1 MRLDTEM
8 TFAILG
14 PLEIRRCGETAEIAG
29 QRLRT
34 LLGLLLLDAGRIVPV
49 DRLIAGV
56 WEDRPPNAVGN
67 ALQALIS
74 RLRAALADQRGLV
87 EADAAGYRLAVDPD
101 RVDAHRFTRLAAEGR
116 AALATG
122 APADAATALHAA
134 LALWRGPVLADL
146 AGNDAVAAAITGLD
160 TLRLAALEDRVEA
173 DLLLGRQSEVAA
185 ELPGLIAAHPL
196 RERFRGQLMR
206 ALYGSGRHVEA
217 LASYEEARAVFA
229 GELGVDPSPEL
240 AGLHLSMLRREWAE
254 NSVPRREW
262 AENSVPRRERA
273 GNGLRP
279 SPPGEGG
286 PGLPPRGE
294 TGAEAPALVRSGPE
308 SPPPGREGRGLPS
321 SAEAPR
327 RGNLPAR
334 LTSFV
339 GRESDVARTA
349 ELLVGHRLVTL
360 LGPGGAGKTRL
371 SIESAEA
378 VAGRMPDGVW
388 LVELAPV
395 AEPSEVPQAVFS
407 ALELRD
413 PPPPAS
419 PAPGAIPLL
428 AARDPLS
435 RLIAGLAGKRLLI
448 VLDNCEHVVEAAA
461 ALADRVLASCPGV
474 RVLVTSREPLGIT
487 GEMSLPVPPL
497 GLPPGDG
504 DPGDA
509 LGYPA
514 VRLFAERAASVRPG
528 YRAEDEA
535 AAVVRICRELDG
547 MPLAI
552 ELAAARLR
560 SLSAE
565 QIAHRLD
572 DRFRLLTGGS
582 RTALPRHQTLRAV
595 VGWSWDL
602 LDEQERVLARRLSV
616 FAGGA
621 ALDCAEEI
629 CSGHGLDRTEV
640 LDVLARLVDKS
651 LVVAQSHGAA
661 VRYRMLETIRAYA
674 AERLA
679 ESGEQ
684 GRVRLAHAVFF
695 TELAER
701 SDPGLRGH
709 GQLAVVAEMV
719 AEHDN
724 LSAALRWA
732 VEAARSDL
740 ALRMVGALGW
750 YWWLRGYRVEGAH
763 RAYEVL
769 RLAGDD
775 ADPARLALARASYGA
790 NAVGAGI
797 ELDTARAELAEV
809 VRLAHEELARP
820 WHPLIVLAGP
830 IIALVTGLPTDD
842 DHYLDEMLAHP
853 DPWVLAS
860 AQLFQ
865 GFDHLSTGRIP
876 EGRAELSAA
885 LRGFQEVGDRW
896 GVANVLASLSD
907 LHFLHGEPERAL
919 GEVHRAIVLM
929 EEIGAVDEVAYMR
942 SRLAVGLNLTG
953 DRAAAEEI
961 LEQTLR
967 DAVRSGDRIAALS
980 LLSARGDFAREDGRL
995 DEARHY
1001 YAEAMRVVDE
1011 TPSISLQMRASVN
1024 AALGLLAEQ
1033 EGDLPRGRRLLST
1046 ALEQAS
1052 ETADVAVMG
1061 LVLIGCA
1068 GLVLSEGAPATA
1080 AMLLGGAAAVR
1091 GIDAVVDFDHVRI
1104 TERTMAAL
1112 GRQEYFRHYE
1122 RGRLLPREKI
1132 IALAG

>member
-14 PLEIRRCGETAEIAG
+14 PLEIRRCGATVEIAG

-34 LLGLLLLDAGRIVPV
+34 LLGLLLLDAGRVVPV

-56 WEDRPPNAVGN
+56 WEDRPPNAAGN

-87 EADAAGYRLAVDPD
+87 EADAAGYRLAVDPG

-116 AALATG
+116 AALAAG
-122 APADAATALHAA
+122 SPADAATALHAA
-134 LALWRGPVLADL
+134 LALWRGPALADL
-146 AGNDAVAAAITGLD
+146 AGNDTVAAAITRLD
-160 TLRLAALEDRVEA
+160 TLRLAALEDRVET
-173 DLLLGRQSEVAA
+173 DLLLGRQAEAAA
-185 ELPGLIAAHPL
+185 ELPGVIAAHPL
-196 RERFRGQLMR
+196 RERLRGQLMR

-217 LASYEEARAVFA
+217 LASYEDARAVFA
-229 GELGVDPSPEL
+229 DRLGVDPSPEL
-240 AGLHLSMLRREWAE
+240 VGLHLSMLRREWAE
-254 NSVPRREW
+254 N
-262 AENSVPRRERA
+262 
-273 GNGLRP
+273 GLRLP
-279 SPPGEGG
+279 SPD
-286 PGLPPRGE
+286 RD
-294 TGAEAPALVRSGPE
+294 
-308 SPPPGREGRGLPS
+308 GRGLPVP
-321 SAEAPR
+321 AEVPR

-339 GRESDVARTA
+339 GRERDVARTA
-349 ELLVGHRLVTL
+349 ELLAGHRLVTL

-419 PAPGAIPLL
+419 LTTSGALPLP
-428 AARDPLS
+428 AARDPLA
-435 RLIAGLAGKRLLI
+435 RLVSGLAGKRLLI

-461 ALADRVLASCPGV
+461 ALADRVLAGCPGV
-474 RVLVTSREPLGIT
+474 RILVTSREPLGIT
-487 GEMSLPVPPL
+487 GETSRPVPPL

-514 VRLFAERAASVRPG
+514 VRLFAERAAAVRPG

-629 CSGHGLDRTEV
+629 CSGHGLDRAEV

-684 GRVRLAHAVFF
+684 GRVRLAHAMFF

-701 SDPGLRGH
+701 SDPGLRGR
-709 GQLAVVAEMV
+709 GQLAVVAEMA

-724 LSAALRWA
+724 LSAALRWT
-732 VEAARSDL
+732 VEASRSDL
-740 ALRMVGALGW
+740 ALRLVGALGW
-750 YWWLRGYRVEGAH
+750 YWWLRGYRAEGAH
-763 RAYEVL
+763 RAHEVL

-775 ADPARLALARASYGA
+775 ADPARLTLARASYGA
-790 NAVGAGI
+790 NAVGGGI

-809 VRLAHEELARP
+809 VRLAREELARP
-820 WHPLIVLAGP
+820 WHPLIVMAGP
-830 IIALVTGLPTDD
+830 IIALVTGLPTGN
-842 DHYLDEMLAHP
+842 DHHLDEMLAHP

-860 AQLFQ
+860 ARLFQ

-876 EGRAELSAA
+876 EGRAKLSAA
-885 LRGFQEVGDRW
+885 LRDFQGIGDRW

-907 LHFLHGEPERAL
+907 LHFLQGEPERAL
-919 GEVHRAIVLM
+919 EEVHRAIALM

-942 SRLAVGLNLTG
+942 GRLAVGLNLTG

-961 LEQTLR
+961 LEETLR

-980 LLSARGDFAREDGRL
+980 LLSARGDFAREDGKL

-1001 YAEAMRVVDE
+1001 YAEAMRVVEE
-1011 TPSISLQMRASVN
+1011 TPSVSLQMRASVN
-1024 AALGLLAEQ
+1024 AVLGLLAEQ
-1033 EGDLPRGRRLLST
+1033 EGDLPRGRRLLGT

-1068 GLVLSEGAPATA
+1068 GLVLSEGDPATA

-1112 GRQEYFRHYE
+1112 GRQEYSRYYE
-1122 RGRLLPREKI
+1122 RGRLMPREKI

>member
-14 PLEIRRCGETAEIAG
+14 PLEIRRCGESAEIAG

-34 LLGLLLLDAGRIVPV
+34 LLGLLLLDAGRVVPV

-56 WEDRPPNAVGN
+56 WEDRPPNAAGN

-116 AALATG
+116 AALAAG
-122 APADAATALHAA
+122 APADAATALHTA

-146 AGNDAVAAAITGLD
+146 GGNDAVAAAITGLD

-240 AGLHLSMLRREWAE
+240 VGLHLSML
-254 NSVPRREW
+254 RREW

-279 SPPGEGG
+279 SPPG
-286 PGLPPRGE
+286 RD
-294 TGAEAPALVRSGPE
+294 
-308 SPPPGREGRGLPS
+308 GRGLPA

-339 GRESDVARTA
+339 GRERDVARTA
-349 ELLVGHRLVTL
+349 ELLAGHRLVTL

-419 PAPGAIPLL
+419 PATPGAIPLP

-435 RLIAGLAGKRLLI
+435 RLVSGLAGKRLLI

-497 GLPPGDG
+497 GLPPVDG

-509 LGYPA
+509 LDYPA
-514 VRLFAERAASVRPG
+514 VRLFAERAAAVRPG
-528 YRAEDEA
+528 YLAEDEA

-629 CSGHGLDRTEV
+629 CSGHGLDRAEV

-651 LVVAQSHGAA
+651 LVVVQSHGAA

-684 GRVRLAHAVFF
+684 GRVRLAHAMFF

-709 GQLAVVAEMV
+709 GQLAVVAEMA

-732 VEAARSDL
+732 VEAARSGL
-740 ALRMVGALGW
+740 ALRLVGALGW

-790 NAVGAGI
+790 NAVGGGI
-797 ELDTARAELAEV
+797 QLDTARAELAEA
-809 VRLAHEELARP
+809 VRLAREELPRP

-830 IIALVTGLPTDD
+830 IIVLVTGLPTGD
-842 DHYLDEMLAHP
+842 DHHLDEMLAHP

-860 AQLFQ
+860 ARLFQ
-865 GFDHLSTGRIP
+865 GFDHLSMGRIP

-919 GEVHRAIVLM
+919 GEVHRAITLM

-942 SRLAVGLNLTG
+942 GRLAVGLNLTG

-967 DAVRSGDRIAALS
+967 DAVRSGDRIAALT

-1011 TPSISLQMRASVN
+1011 TPSVSLQMRASVN

-1033 EGDLPRGRRLLST
+1033 EGDLPRGRRLLGA

-1052 ETADVAVMG
+1052 KSADVAVMG

>member
-1 MRLDTEM
+1 M

-14 PLEIRRCGETAEIAG
+14 PLEIRRCGATVEIAG

-34 LLGLLLLDAGRIVPV
+34 LLGLLLLDAGRVVPV

-56 WEDRPPNAVGN
+56 WEDRPPNAAGN

-87 EADAAGYRLAVDPD
+87 EADAAGYRLAVDPG

-116 AALATG
+116 AALAAG
-122 APADAATALHAA
+122 SPADAATALHAA
-134 LALWRGPVLADL
+134 LALWRGPALADL
-146 AGNDAVAAAITGLD
+146 AGNDTVAAAITRLD
-160 TLRLAALEDRVEA
+160 TLRLAALEDRVET
-173 DLLLGRQSEVAA
+173 DLLLGRQAEAAA
-185 ELPGLIAAHPL
+185 ELPGVIAAHPL
-196 RERFRGQLMR
+196 RERLRGQLMR

-217 LASYEEARAVFA
+217 LASYEDARAVFA
-229 GELGVDPSPEL
+229 DRLGVDPSPEL
-240 AGLHLSMLRREWAE
+240 VGLHLSMLRREWAE
-254 NSVPRREW
+254 N
-262 AENSVPRRERA
+262 
-273 GNGLRP
+273 GLRLP
-279 SPPGEGG
+279 SPD
-286 PGLPPRGE
+286 RD
-294 TGAEAPALVRSGPE
+294 
-308 SPPPGREGRGLPS
+308 GRGLPVP
-321 SAEAPR
+321 AEVPR

-339 GRESDVARTA
+339 GRERDVARTA
-349 ELLVGHRLVTL
+349 ELLAGHRLVTL

-419 PAPGAIPLL
+419 LTTSGALPLP
-428 AARDPLS
+428 AARDPLA
-435 RLIAGLAGKRLLI
+435 RLVSGLAGKRLLI

-461 ALADRVLASCPGV
+461 ALADRVLAGCPGV
-474 RVLVTSREPLGIT
+474 RILVTSREPLGIT
-487 GEMSLPVPPL
+487 GETSRPVPPL

-514 VRLFAERAASVRPG
+514 VRLFAERAAAVRPG

-629 CSGHGLDRTEV
+629 CSGHGLDRAEV

-684 GRVRLAHAVFF
+684 GRVRLAHAMFF

-701 SDPGLRGH
+701 SDPGLRGR
-709 GQLAVVAEMV
+709 GQLAVVAEMA

-724 LSAALRWA
+724 LSAALRWT
-732 VEAARSDL
+732 VEASRSDL
-740 ALRMVGALGW
+740 ALRLVGALGW
-750 YWWLRGYRVEGAH
+750 YWWLRGYRAEGAH
-763 RAYEVL
+763 RAHEVL

-775 ADPARLALARASYGA
+775 ADPARLTLARASYGA
-790 NAVGAGI
+790 NAVGGGI

-809 VRLAHEELARP
+809 VRLAREELARP
-820 WHPLIVLAGP
+820 WHPLIVMAGP
-830 IIALVTGLPTDD
+830 IIALVTGLPTGN
-842 DHYLDEMLAHP
+842 DHHLDEMLAHP

-860 AQLFQ
+860 ARLFQ

-876 EGRAELSAA
+876 EGRAKLSAA
-885 LRGFQEVGDRW
+885 LRDFQGIGDRW

-907 LHFLHGEPERAL
+907 LHFLQGEPERAL
-919 GEVHRAIVLM
+919 EEVHRAIALM

-942 SRLAVGLNLTG
+942 GRLAVGLNLTG

-961 LEQTLR
+961 LEETLR

-980 LLSARGDFAREDGRL
+980 LLSARGDFAREDGKL

-1001 YAEAMRVVDE
+1001 YAEAMRVVEE
-1011 TPSISLQMRASVN
+1011 TPSVSLQMRASVN
-1024 AALGLLAEQ
+1024 AVLGLLAEQ
-1033 EGDLPRGRRLLST
+1033 EGDLPRGRRLLGT

-1068 GLVLSEGAPATA
+1068 GLVLSEGDPATA

-1112 GRQEYFRHYE
+1112 GRQEYSRYYE
-1122 RGRLLPREKI
+1122 RGRLMPREKI

>member
-1 MRLDTEM
+1 MDTEM

-14 PLEIRRCGETAEIAG
+14 PLEIRRCGATVEIAG

-34 LLGLLLLDAGRIVPV
+34 LLGLLLLDAGRVVPV

-56 WEDRPPNAVGN
+56 WEDRPPNAAGN

-87 EADAAGYRLAVDPD
+87 EADAAGYRLAVDPG

-116 AALATG
+116 AALAAG
-122 APADAATALHAA
+122 SPADAATALHAA
-134 LALWRGPVLADL
+134 LALWRGPALADL
-146 AGNDAVAAAITGLD
+146 AGNDTVAAAITRLD
-160 TLRLAALEDRVEA
+160 TLRLAALEDRVET
-173 DLLLGRQSEVAA
+173 DLLLGRQAEAAA
-185 ELPGLIAAHPL
+185 ELPGVIAAHPL
-196 RERFRGQLMR
+196 RERLRGQLMR

-217 LASYEEARAVFA
+217 LASYEDARAVFA
-229 GELGVDPSPEL
+229 DRLGVDPSPEL
-240 AGLHLSMLRREWAE
+240 VGLHLSMLRREWAE
-254 NSVPRREW
+254 N
-262 AENSVPRRERA
+262 
-273 GNGLRP
+273 GLRLP
-279 SPPGEGG
+279 SPD
-286 PGLPPRGE
+286 RD
-294 TGAEAPALVRSGPE
+294 
-308 SPPPGREGRGLPS
+308 GRGLPVP
-321 SAEAPR
+321 AEVPR

-339 GRESDVARTA
+339 GRERDVARTA
-349 ELLVGHRLVTL
+349 ELLAGHRLVTL

-419 PAPGAIPLL
+419 LTTSGALPLP
-428 AARDPLS
+428 AARDPLA
-435 RLIAGLAGKRLLI
+435 RLVSGLAGKRLLI

-461 ALADRVLASCPGV
+461 ALADRVLAGCPGV
-474 RVLVTSREPLGIT
+474 RILVTSREPLGIT
-487 GEMSLPVPPL
+487 GETSRPVPPL

-514 VRLFAERAASVRPG
+514 VRLFAERAAAVRPG

-629 CSGHGLDRTEV
+629 CSGHGLDRAEV

-684 GRVRLAHAVFF
+684 GRVRLAHAMFF

-701 SDPGLRGH
+701 SDPGLRGR
-709 GQLAVVAEMV
+709 GQLAVVAEMA

-724 LSAALRWA
+724 LSAALRWT
-732 VEAARSDL
+732 VEASRSDL
-740 ALRMVGALGW
+740 ALRLVGALGW
-750 YWWLRGYRVEGAH
+750 YWWLRGYRAEGAH
-763 RAYEVL
+763 RAHEVL

-775 ADPARLALARASYGA
+775 ADPARLTLARASYGA
-790 NAVGAGI
+790 NAVGGGI

-809 VRLAHEELARP
+809 VRLAREELARP
-820 WHPLIVLAGP
+820 WHPLIVMAGP
-830 IIALVTGLPTDD
+830 IIALVTGLPTGN
-842 DHYLDEMLAHP
+842 DHHLDEMLAHP

-860 AQLFQ
+860 ARLFQ

-876 EGRAELSAA
+876 EGRAKLSAA
-885 LRGFQEVGDRW
+885 LRDFQGIGDRW

-907 LHFLHGEPERAL
+907 LHFLQGEPERAL
-919 GEVHRAIVLM
+919 EEVHRAIALM

-942 SRLAVGLNLTG
+942 GRLAVGLNLTG

-961 LEQTLR
+961 LEETLR

-980 LLSARGDFAREDGRL
+980 LLSARGDFAREDGKL

-1001 YAEAMRVVDE
+1001 YAEAMRVVEE
-1011 TPSISLQMRASVN
+1011 TPSVSLQMRASVN
-1024 AALGLLAEQ
+1024 AVLGLLAEQ
-1033 EGDLPRGRRLLST
+1033 EGDLPRGRRLLGT

-1068 GLVLSEGAPATA
+1068 GLVLSEGDPATA

-1112 GRQEYFRHYE
+1112 GRQEYSRYYE
-1122 RGRLLPREKI
+1122 RGRLMPREKI

>member
-1 MRLDTEM
+1 M

-14 PLEIRRCGETAEIAG
+14 PLEIRRRGETAEITG

-34 LLGLLLLDAGRIVPV
+34 LLGLLLLDAGRVVPV
-49 DRLIAGV
+49 DRLIEGV

-74 RLRAALADQRGLV
+74 RLRTALADQRGLV
-87 EADAAGYRLAVDPD
+87 EADAAGYRLAVAPD

-116 AALATG
+116 AALAAG

-146 AGNDAVAAAITGLD
+146 AGNDTVAAAITGLD

-254 NSVPRREW
+254 NS
-262 AENSVPRRERA
+262 APRRERA

-279 SPPGEGG
+279 
-286 PGLPPRGE
+286 
-294 TGAEAPALVRSGPE
+294 
-308 SPPPGREGRGLPS
+308 PPPGWDGRGLPA

-339 GRESDVARTA
+339 GRERDVARTA
-349 ELLVGHRLVTL
+349 ELLAGHRLVTL

-419 PAPGAIPLL
+419 SATPGAIPLP

-435 RLIAGLAGKRLLI
+435 RLVSGLAGKRLLI

-487 GEMSLPVPPL
+487 GEMSRPVPPL

-504 DPGDA
+504 DPGAA

-514 VRLFAERAASVRPG
+514 VRLFAERAAAVRPG

-629 CSGHGLDRTEV
+629 CSGHGLDRAEV

-651 LVVAQSHGAA
+651 LVVVQSHGAA

-684 GRVRLAHAVFF
+684 GRVRLAHAMFF

-709 GQLAVVAEMV
+709 GQLAVVAEMA

-732 VEAARSDL
+732 VEEARSDL
-740 ALRMVGALGW
+740 ALRLVGALGW

-763 RAYEVL
+763 RAYEAL

-775 ADPARLALARASYGA
+775 ADPARLTLARASYGA
-790 NAVGAGI
+790 NAVGGGI
-797 ELDTARAELAEV
+797 QLDTARAELAEA
-809 VRLAHEELARP
+809 VRLAREELAGP

-830 IIALVTGLPTDD
+830 IIVLVTGLPTGD
-842 DHYLDEMLAHP
+842 DHHLDEMLAHP
-853 DPWVLAS
+853 DPWVLA
-860 AQLFQ
+860 AARLFQ
-865 GFDHLSTGRIP
+865 GFDHLSMGRIP

-919 GEVHRAIVLM
+919 GEVHRAIALM

-942 SRLAVGLNLTG
+942 GRLAVGLNLTG

-1011 TPSISLQMRASVN
+1011 TPSVSLQMRASVN

-1033 EGDLPRGRRLLST
+1033 EGDLPRGRRLLGT

-1052 ETADVAVMG
+1052 ESADVAVMG

-1112 GRQEYFRHYE
+1112 GRQEYFRYYE
-1122 RGRLLPREKI
+1122 RGRLLSREKI

>member
-34 LLGLLLLDAGRIVPV
+34 LLGLLLLDAGRVVPV

-56 WEDRPPNAVGN
+56 WEDRPPNTPGN

-87 EADAAGYRLAVDPD
+87 EADAVGYRLAVDPD
-101 RVDAHRFTRLAAEGR
+101 RVDAHRFTRLAAEGH
-116 AALATG
+116 AALAAG
-122 APADAATALHAA
+122 APADAATALHTA

-146 AGNDAVAAAITGLD
+146 GGNDAVAAAITGLD

-173 DLLLGRQSEVAA
+173 DLLLGRQREVAA

-217 LASYEEARAVFA
+217 LASYEEAREVFA

-240 AGLHLSMLRREWAE
+240 ADLHLSMLRREWT
-254 NSVPRREW
+254 
-262 AENSVPRRERA
+262 ENSVPRRERA

-279 SPPGEGG
+279 
-286 PGLPPRGE
+286 
-294 TGAEAPALVRSGPE
+294 
-308 SPPPGREGRGLPS
+308 PPPGWDGRGLPA

-339 GRESDVARTA
+339 GRERDVARTA
-349 ELLVGHRLVTL
+349 ELLAGHRLVTL

-419 PAPGAIPLL
+419 SATPGAIPLS

-435 RLIAGLAGKRLLI
+435 RLVSGLAGKRLLI

-514 VRLFAERAASVRPG
+514 VRLFAERAAAVRPG

-595 VGWSWDL
+595 VGWSWEL

-621 ALDCAEEI
+621 ALDCAEVI
-629 CSGHGLDRTEV
+629 CSGHGLDRADV

-651 LVVAQSHGAA
+651 LVVVQSHGAA

-684 GRVRLAHAVFF
+684 GRVRLAHAMFF

-709 GQLAVVAEMV
+709 GQLAVVAEMA

-740 ALRMVGALGW
+740 ALRLVGALGW

-763 RAYEVL
+763 RAHEVL

-790 NAVGAGI
+790 NAVGGGI
-797 ELDTARAELAEV
+797 QLDTARAELAEA
-809 VRLAHEELARP
+809 VRLAREELARP

-830 IIALVTGLPTDD
+830 IIVLVTGLPTGD
-842 DHYLDEMLAHP
+842 DHHLDEMLAHP
-853 DPWVLAS
+853 DPWVLA
-860 AQLFQ
+860 AARLFQ
-865 GFDHLSTGRIP
+865 GFDHLSMGRIP

-919 GEVHRAIVLM
+919 GEVHRAITLM

-942 SRLAVGLNLTG
+942 GRLAVGLNLTG

-1011 TPSISLQMRASVN
+1011 TPSVSLQMRASVN

-1033 EGDLPRGRRLLST
+1033 EGDLPRGRRLLGA

-1052 ETADVAVMG
+1052 ESADVAVMG

-1112 GRQEYFRHYE
+1112 GRQEYSRYYE

>member
-1 MRLDTEM
+1 M

-56 WEDRPPNAVGN
+56 WEDRPPNAAGN

-101 RVDAHRFTRLAAEGR
+101 RVDAHRFTRLAAEGH
-116 AALATG
+116 AALAAG
-122 APADAATALHAA
+122 APADAATALHTA

-146 AGNDAVAAAITGLD
+146 GGNDAVAAAITGLD

-173 DLLLGRQSEVAA
+173 DLLLGRQREVAA

-217 LASYEEARAVFA
+217 LASYEEAREVFA

-240 AGLHLSMLRREWAE
+240 AGLHLSMLRREWTE
-254 NSVPRREW
+254 HP
-262 AENSVPRRERA
+262 VPRRERA

-279 SPPGEGG
+279 PPPGWDGR
-286 PGLPPRGE
+286 GLPPRGE
-294 TGAEAPALVRSGPE
+294 TGAEAPPRVRSGPE
-308 SPPPGREGRGLPS
+308 SRPPDRSGPETPAPGWDGRGLPA

-339 GRESDVARTA
+339 GRERDVARTA
-349 ELLVGHRLVTL
+349 ELLAGHRLVTL

-419 PAPGAIPLL
+419 PATPGAIPLP

-435 RLIAGLAGKRLLI
+435 RLISGLAGKRLLI

-514 VRLFAERAASVRPG
+514 VRLFAERAAAVRPG

-629 CSGHGLDRTEV
+629 CSGHGLDRAEV

-651 LVVAQSHGAA
+651 LVVVQSHGAA

-684 GRVRLAHAVFF
+684 GRVRLAHAMFF

-709 GQLAVVAEMV
+709 GQLAVVAEMA

-740 ALRMVGALGW
+740 ALRLVGALGW

-790 NAVGAGI
+790 NAVGGGI
-797 ELDTARAELAEV
+797 QLDTARAELAEA
-809 VRLAHEELARP
+809 VRLAREELARP

-830 IIALVTGLPTDD
+830 IIVLVTGLPTGD
-842 DHYLDEMLAHP
+842 DHHLDEMLAHP
-853 DPWVLAS
+853 DPWVLA
-860 AQLFQ
+860 AARLFQ
-865 GFDHLSTGRIP
+865 GFDHLSMGRIP

-919 GEVHRAIVLM
+919 GEVHRAITLM

-942 SRLAVGLNLTG
+942 GRLAVGLNLTG

-1011 TPSISLQMRASVN
+1011 TPSVSLQMRASVN
-1024 AALGLLAEQ
+1024 AVLGLLAEQ
-1033 EGDLPRGRRLLST
+1033 EGDLPRGRRLLGT

-1052 ETADVAVMG
+1052 ASADVAVMG

-1068 GLVLSEGAPATA
+1068 GLVLSEGDPATA

-1104 TERTMAAL
+1104 TERTTAAL
-1112 GRQEYFRHYE
+1112 GRQEYFRYYE

>member
-1 MRLDTEM
+1 MEGVRLDTEM

-14 PLEIRRCGETAEIAG
+14 PLEIRRCGATVEIAG

-34 LLGLLLLDAGRIVPV
+34 LLGLLLLDAGRVVPV

-56 WEDRPPNAVGN
+56 WEDRPPNAAGN

-87 EADAAGYRLAVDPD
+87 EADAAGYRLAVDPG

-116 AALATG
+116 AALAAG
-122 APADAATALHAA
+122 SPADAATALHAA
-134 LALWRGPVLADL
+134 LALWRGPALADL
-146 AGNDAVAAAITGLD
+146 AGNDTVAAAITRLD
-160 TLRLAALEDRVEA
+160 TLRLAALEDRVET
-173 DLLLGRQSEVAA
+173 DLLLGRQAEAAA
-185 ELPGLIAAHPL
+185 ELPGVIAAHPL
-196 RERFRGQLMR
+196 RERLRGQLMR

-217 LASYEEARAVFA
+217 LASYEDARAVFA
-229 GELGVDPSPEL
+229 DRLGVDPSPEL
-240 AGLHLSMLRREWAE
+240 VGLHLSMLRREWAE
-254 NSVPRREW
+254 N
-262 AENSVPRRERA
+262 
-273 GNGLRP
+273 GLRLP
-279 SPPGEGG
+279 SPD
-286 PGLPPRGE
+286 RD
-294 TGAEAPALVRSGPE
+294 
-308 SPPPGREGRGLPS
+308 GRGLPVP
-321 SAEAPR
+321 AEVPR

-339 GRESDVARTA
+339 GRERDVARTA
-349 ELLVGHRLVTL
+349 ELLAGHRLVTL

-419 PAPGAIPLL
+419 LTTSGALPLP
-428 AARDPLS
+428 AARDPLA
-435 RLIAGLAGKRLLI
+435 RLVSGLAGKRLLI

-461 ALADRVLASCPGV
+461 ALADRVLAGCPGV
-474 RVLVTSREPLGIT
+474 RILVTSREPLGIT
-487 GEMSLPVPPL
+487 GETSRPVPPL

-514 VRLFAERAASVRPG
+514 VRLFAERAAAVRPG

-629 CSGHGLDRTEV
+629 CSGHGLDRAEV

-684 GRVRLAHAVFF
+684 GRVRLAHAMFF

-701 SDPGLRGH
+701 SDPGLRGR
-709 GQLAVVAEMV
+709 GQLAVVAEMA

-724 LSAALRWA
+724 LSAALRWT
-732 VEAARSDL
+732 VEASRSDL
-740 ALRMVGALGW
+740 ALRLVGALGW
-750 YWWLRGYRVEGAH
+750 YWWLRGYRAEGAH
-763 RAYEVL
+763 RAHEVL

-775 ADPARLALARASYGA
+775 ADPARLTLARASYGA
-790 NAVGAGI
+790 NAVGGGI

-809 VRLAHEELARP
+809 VRLAREELARP
-820 WHPLIVLAGP
+820 WHPLIVMAGP
-830 IIALVTGLPTDD
+830 IIALVTGLPTGN
-842 DHYLDEMLAHP
+842 DHHLDEMLAHP

-860 AQLFQ
+860 ARLFQ

-876 EGRAELSAA
+876 EGRAKLSAA
-885 LRGFQEVGDRW
+885 LRDFQGIGDRW

-907 LHFLHGEPERAL
+907 LHFLQGEPERAL
-919 GEVHRAIVLM
+919 EEVHRAIALM

-942 SRLAVGLNLTG
+942 GRLAVGLNLTG

-961 LEQTLR
+961 LEETLR

-980 LLSARGDFAREDGRL
+980 LLSARGDFAREDGKL

-1001 YAEAMRVVDE
+1001 YAEAMRVVEE
-1011 TPSISLQMRASVN
+1011 TPSVSLQMRASVN
-1024 AALGLLAEQ
+1024 AVLGLLAEQ
-1033 EGDLPRGRRLLST
+1033 EGDLPRGRRLLGT

-1068 GLVLSEGAPATA
+1068 GLVLSEGDPATA

-1112 GRQEYFRHYE
+1112 GRQEYSRYYE
-1122 RGRLLPREKI
+1122 RGRLMPREKI